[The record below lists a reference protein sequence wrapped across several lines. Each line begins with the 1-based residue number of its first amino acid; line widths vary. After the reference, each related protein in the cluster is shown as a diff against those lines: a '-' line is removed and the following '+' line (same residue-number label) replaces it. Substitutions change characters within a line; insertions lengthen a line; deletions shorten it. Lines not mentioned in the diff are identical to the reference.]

1 MYLLF
6 CAVCLFGCLFYTALP
21 KDVVLVKP
29 QKTLSEK
36 LLLTSRH
43 MQRRSV
49 CALLPLWAY
58 HHFVLAY
65 SSGVLPQLAPDPYTR
80 SLVLFS
86 LGVGVC
92 GGSFGSFCI
101 APSAPRV
108 RVLAVLLLL
117 GSIGI
122 SLSGVSRC
130 LGRLCPNLCIAAV
143 SMGLSW
149 GCLPGATACSF
160 YFLFV

>member
-1 MYLLF
+1 MYLLL

-101 APSAPRV
+101 APSVPRV

-130 LGRLCPNLCIAAV
+130 HGSLCPNLCFAAV

-160 YFLFV
+160 YLLYV